1 MAHRLENMSDSE
13 QTAVPQELNFTRPSI
28 TKIARKA
35 GVKSL
40 ADECFVLVDTLMM
53 DSIETLVREGL
64 LVNRVRGGKVLTVD
78 DVQAALMQRGE
89 FRTSG
94 EALAFSKV

>member
-1 MAHRLENMSDSE
+1 MSDEE
-13 QTAVPQELNFTRPSI
+13 QTVAAAQPELNFTRPSI
-28 TKIARKA
+28 VKIARKA

-53 DSIETLVREGL
+53 DHIEALVREGL
-64 LVNRVRGGKVLTVD
+64 LMNKVRGGKVLSVE

-94 EALAFSKV
+94 DALTFSKV

>member
-1 MAHRLENMSDSE
+1 MSDEE
-13 QTAVPQELNFTRPSI
+13 QTATVVQPELNFTRPSI
-28 TKIARKA
+28 VKIARKA

-40 ADECFVLVDTLMM
+40 ADECFMLVDTLMM
-53 DSIETLVREGL
+53 DHIETLVREGL
-64 LVNRVRGGKVLTVD
+64 LMNKVRGGKVLSVE

-94 EALAFSKV
+94 DALTFSKV